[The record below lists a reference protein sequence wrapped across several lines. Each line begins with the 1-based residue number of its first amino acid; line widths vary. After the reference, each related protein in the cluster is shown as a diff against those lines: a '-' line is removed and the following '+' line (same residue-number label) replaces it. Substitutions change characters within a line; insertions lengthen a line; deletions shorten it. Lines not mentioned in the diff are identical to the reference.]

1 MKTRIITAIVLI
13 LAFGAVVVFGE
24 GELEFLFSGG
34 VVLLA
39 TAAAYEFMIR
49 CHRHNKTIY
58 WYHYLPILMTLGFVL
73 LNVILFDQTAYFKG
87 VMIGFMSIVF
97 VYLMLYLFDQRMH
110 RGELGV
116 LLVSTFYISFGFI
129 GLAVLRHSDLFLL
142 LYLLVITISTDTFA
156 YFIGIKFGKHRLMPK
171 VSPKKS
177 IEGALGGLIFASVIG
192 TWFAMHFDL
201 ISESLIILF
210 FLSVSLSLVSQAGDL
225 IASKFKRE
233 VGLKDYSHIF
243 PGHGG
248 ILDRFDSLVFAGAY
262 LMVILM
268 VI

>member
-1 MKTRIITAIVLI
+1 MKTRILTAIVLI
-13 LAFGAVVVFGE
+13 LAFGSIVVFGE
-24 GELEFLFSGG
+24 GDLEFLFFGG
-34 VVLLA
+34 VVVLA

-49 CHRHNKTIY
+49 CHRHKKEIY
-58 WYHYLPILMTLGFVL
+58 WYHYTPIVMTLGFVL
-73 LNVILFDQTAYFKG
+73 LNVLMFDQASYFRA

-116 LLVSTFYISFGFI
+116 LFISTFYISFGFI

-177 IEGALGGLIFASVIG
+177 IEGAIGGLVVASVIG
-192 TWFAMHFDL
+192 TWFAMHFQVID
-201 ISESLIILF
+201 ESLVLVF
-210 FLSVSLSLVSQAGDL
+210 LLSVSLSLVSQAGDL

-233 VGLKDYSHIF
+233 VGLKDYSNIF